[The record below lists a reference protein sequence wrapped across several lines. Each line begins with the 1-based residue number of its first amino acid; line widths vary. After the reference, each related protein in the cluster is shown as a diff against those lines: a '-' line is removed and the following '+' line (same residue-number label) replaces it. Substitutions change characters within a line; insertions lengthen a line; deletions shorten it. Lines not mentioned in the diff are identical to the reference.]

1 MVEIA
6 GFDEIAYRAARLCD
20 HPLPGVCRFGRWRHL
35 RLHRQL
41 SRTPIK
47 ASMLSEQPLRHMVR
61 HQAVGLGLTTTSRGD
76 ARADPLGLAVDRG
89 DTMGE
94 GGEIGARSEEHT
106 SELMSLMH
114 NSYAV
119 FELKNKKIT
128 T

>member
-6 GFDEIAYRAARLCD
+6 GFDEIAYLAARLCD

-41 SRTPIK
+41 SRRPIK

-76 ARADPLGLAVDRG
+76 ARADPIGLAVDRG

-94 GGEIGARSEEHT
+94 GGRSEEHT
-106 SELMSLMH
+106 SELQSLM
-114 NSYAV
+114 
-119 FELKNKKIT
+119 
-128 T
+128 